1 MAMITDAE
9 FLEQVKIRL
18 GITGTFH
25 DDLLSALILDVKE
38 YLKRAGVHPLLLVKD
53 KCLGVVARGVS
64 DLWNFGSGDGKF
76 SAVFYDMATQLAI
89 VSVDYKGEPPTDQIP
104 FVARVVL
111 YANAW
116 VDKTQS
122 IYVDGVTPENAEFVK
137 PCYSTA
143 CEYEENGCDVVNE
156 GNGTLTFTCETV
168 PTSDIYVNIMIFPI
182 VKRGD
187 LK

>member
-9 FLEQVKIRL
+9 FLEQIKTRL

-25 DDLLSALILDVKE
+25 DSLLSGLISDVKE
-38 YLKRAGVHPLLLVKD
+38 YLKRAGVNPLLLVED

-76 SAVFYDMATQLAI
+76 SAMFYDMATQLAI
-89 VSVDYKGEPPTDQIP
+89 DSVDYHEESPSDQIP

-116 VDKTQS
+116 VDKTQT
-122 IYVDGVTPENAEFVK
+122 IHVDGVTTENAEFVK
-137 PCYSTA
+137 PCYTTA

-156 GNGTLTFTCETV
+156 GEGTLTFTCQTV
-168 PTSDIYVNIMIFPI
+168 PTVDIYVNIMVFPI

-187 LK
+187 LR